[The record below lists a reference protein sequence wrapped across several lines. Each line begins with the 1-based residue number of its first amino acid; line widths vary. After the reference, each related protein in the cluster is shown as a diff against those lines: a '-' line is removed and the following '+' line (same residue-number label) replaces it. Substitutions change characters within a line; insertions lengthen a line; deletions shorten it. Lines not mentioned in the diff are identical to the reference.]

1 MECNSTNGRID
12 IMDQAKLNQFALYD
26 KIPVDQCTSFN
37 EALVGNFS
45 CSDLSSAFFSKANIQ
60 IIQNGIRN
68 GVYHKSND
76 QYIVGEQSCDT
87 IKIIMRSVYLQN
99 SMNLPDN
106 IPSQISALNDIVVNY
121 CVKQVYSEAQSYIQ
135 YRHDASH
142 MYEPI
147 DRPIQVDVNDKT
159 LSAKPWF

>member
-1 MECNSTNGRID
+1 MECSSTNGRVD

-26 KIPVDQCTSFN
+26 KIPVEQCTSFN
-37 EALVGNFS
+37 EALVGNFT
-45 CSDLSSAFFSKANIQ
+45 CTDLSNAFFSKANIQ
-60 IIQNGIRN
+60 IIQNAIRN
-68 GVYHKSND
+68 GVYHKSNN
-76 QYIVGEQSCDT
+76 QYVIGEQNCDT

-135 YRHDASH
+135 YRYDASH
-142 MYEPI
+142 MYDPI
-147 DRPIQVDVNDKT
+147 DRPVQVDVNDKT
-159 LSAKPWF
+159 LEAKPWF